1 MGRPLTKRRAPAE
14 ERLFATPKHSTH
26 YSQLFM
32 ARFPA
37 LRTWF
42 QRLRARWHAFAATA
56 RGKQVLK
63 GARYTLTVSII
74 GYLAYRMTT
83 IGWGEIWASLPRTPW
98 FYVIFFVMY
107 LTLPTFQ
114 SIIYGLIFKMPAWS
128 IFPAALKKRVYNKDV
143 MSYSGEVYLYFW
155 ARDRVDQPGV
165 EVMHGIKDNA
175 IVSSITS
182 TLVAFGLLTAFFFS
196 GLVVLPSVITQSNA
210 LYVVVAVAAAVVLVA
225 LGVRFRRSILQ
236 LSAGVLLAL
245 FGLHLARLIIVQGLQ
260 VIQWAV
266 VEPSVPLQAWFTFLA
281 VQIIANSI
289 PFVPSR
295 DLVGVGFAIEVA
307 QATQVPEALIAS
319 LMLVHSVMD
328 KTLNLGLFMGV
339 SAWSKDDIVPDP
351 NGVPSSLDAEGETPV
366 RADEAPQGAGQAG
379 P

>member
-1 MGRPLTKRRAPAE
+1 M
-14 ERLFATPKHSTH
+14 S
-26 YSQLFM
+26 
-32 ARFPA
+32 RFPA
-37 LRTWF
+37 LRMWF
-42 QRLRARWHAFAATA
+42 RRLRVRWRAFTKTA
-56 RGKQVLK
+56 RGKRILK
-63 GARYTLTVSII
+63 GARYALTVSII

-98 FYVIFFVMY
+98 FYLIFFAMY

-114 SIIYGLIFKMPAWS
+114 SIIYGLIFKTSAWS

-155 ARDRVDQPGV
+155 ARDRVNQSGLDI
-165 EVMHGIKDNA
+165 MHGIKDNA
-175 IVSSITS
+175 IVSSIAS

-196 GLVVLPSVITQSNA
+196 GLVVLPSFITQSNA
-210 LYVVVAVAAAVVLVA
+210 LYVVVGVIVAIVLIA

-236 LSAGVLLAL
+236 LSAGLLLAL
-245 FGLHLARLIIVQGLQ
+245 FGLHIARLVIVQGLQ
-260 VIQWAV
+260 VTQWAV

-289 PFVPSR
+289 PFIPSR

-319 LMLVHSVMD
+319 LMLVHSMMD
-328 KTLNLGLFMGV
+328 KTLNLGLFMAV
-339 SAWSKDDIVPDP
+339 SAWGDDDIVADPDE
-351 NGVPSSLDAEGETPV
+351 VPSLDAKAEPPSG
-366 RADEAPQGAGQAG
+366 ADDESTKPGGPASESATSGAVYE
-379 P
+379 